1 VVKIYNIFFLVFRV
15 FGLLEPILQL
25 FYGLLFVSVYGQ
37 SSNCR
42 PGVTTRKLVDELF
55 GTQTAAAV
63 WGNGKWS
70 REKLT
75 NTDALAL
82 IVATA
87 TPTFKNGRPN
97 GRHSR
102 AA

>member
-1 VVKIYNIFFLVFRV
+1 
-15 FGLLEPILQL
+15 
-25 FYGLLFVSVYGQ
+25 
-37 SSNCR
+37 
-42 PGVTTRKLVDELF
+42 VTTRKLVDELF

-63 WGNGKWS
+63 WGNGGNGKWS